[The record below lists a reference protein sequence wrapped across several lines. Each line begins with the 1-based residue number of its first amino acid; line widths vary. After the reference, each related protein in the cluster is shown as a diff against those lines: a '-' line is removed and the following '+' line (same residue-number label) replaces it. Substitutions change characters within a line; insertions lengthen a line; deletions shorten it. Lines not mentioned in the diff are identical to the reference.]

1 MRTQVGIV
9 GAGPAGL
16 FLSLLLQRA
25 GIDCVVLEA
34 RSRDYVE
41 SRVRA
46 GVLEQGTVDLMAGLG
61 VDARLRRECMID
73 QALDIRFAGRLIHLN
88 LPELTGGKLVHIY
101 GQQEVVKD
109 LIAARLAS
117 GGPLLFEAEV
127 TRLEDVTGGKPTIH
141 FTHDGK
147 DETLT
152 CDVIAGCDGFH
163 GVCRPAIPAD
173 LLKTYDR
180 EFLFSW
186 LGILSESPPLHEMTY
201 ANHDRG
207 FALCSRRSPKIAR
220 LYLQCAPDDEL
231 AAWPDSRIWDE
242 LHIRLGDAGRTEL
255 VEGHIFQRN
264 IAPVRSFVSAPMQYG
279 RLFLAGD
286 ASHIVPPTGAKGL
299 NLAVADVRVLS
310 RALAEFFKSGATE
323 RLDRYSNTCL
333 RRIWKVVRFSTYMTM
348 LLHRAPDQN
357 SVRPRDPACGA
368 RLHRKLARGRN
379 GDRRELHRP
388 AVRGGLTDGRA
399 VRILLPKYC

>member
-16 FLSLLLQRA
+16 FLALLLQRA

-34 RSRDYVE
+34 KSRDYVE

-46 GVLEQGTVDLMAGLG
+46 GVLEQGTVDLMADLG

-73 QALDIRFAGRLIHLN
+73 EGLDIRFSGRLIHLN
-88 LPELTGGKLVHIY
+88 LPGLTGGKLVHIY

-117 GGPLLFEAEV
+117 GGALLFEAEV
-127 TRLEDVTGGKPTIH
+127 TRLDNLTGDKPTIH
-141 FTHDGK
+141 FKHDGK
-147 DETLT
+147 DQTLT

-173 LLKTYDR
+173 LLKIYDR
-180 EFLFSW
+180 EFPFSW
-186 LGILSESPPLHEMTY
+186 LGILSESAPLTEMTY

-207 FALCSRRSPKIAR
+207 FALCSRRSPKVAR
-220 LYLQCAPDDEL
+220 LYVQCPPDDDL
-231 AAWPDSRIWDE
+231 ADWPDSRIWDE
-242 LHIRLGDAGRTEL
+242 LHVRLGDPGRSEL
-255 VEGHIFQRN
+255 AEGRIFQRN
-264 IAPVRSFVSAPMQYG
+264 IAPVRSFVSAPMRYG
-279 RLFLAGD
+279 RLFLTGD

-310 RALAEFFKSGATE
+310 RALTEFFGNGSAE
-323 RLDRYSNTCL
+323 QLDRYSDTCL
-333 RRIWKVVRFSTYMTM
+333 RRIWKVVRYSTYMTM
-348 LLHRAPDQN
+348 LLHRPPDQTPFDREIQLAELDYIAN
-357 SVRPRDPACGA
+357 SHAGA
-368 RLHRKLARGRN
+368 VAIAEN
-379 GDRRELHRP
+379 Y
-388 AVRGGLTDGRA
+388 VGLPFEED
-399 VRILLPKYC
+399 